1 MHSFDREETDG
12 MSVKPFFAR
21 GRLMEQRAVLLVKKS
36 DIESQISF

>member
-21 GRLMEQRAVLLVKKS
+21 GRLMEQRVLLVKKS